1 MFSSAGIG
9 AFSGIMVAGRL
20 SPGRRLGWV
29 IPGGSGI
36 VFCDHAGGVEL
47 AFTGARNGAGCAG
60 LLLERIFQHFVDKR
74 RTATCSRGHSGPGD
88 GRIRNLTELRCAGWA
103 VDGHYGEFD
112 GHACGNDGWAYDHPS
127 ADRHDLCDA
136 TTSPKLARRSSPWRV
151 TNFGFAYRLEFDGHD
166 L

>member
-1 MFSSAGIG
+1 MLVVSNSPSLALGMVLAALAYFWNGFFNISSINAVQLRVPEDILVRVMG
-9 AFSGIMVAGRL
+9 
-20 SPGRRLGWV
+20 
-29 IPGGSGI
+29 
-36 VFCDHAGGVEL
+36 VFAISQS
-47 AFTGARNGAGCAG
+47 F
-60 LLLERIFQHFVDKR
+60 
-74 RTATCSRGHSGPGD
+74 
-88 GRIRNLTELRCAGWA
+88 RCAGWA

>member
-1 MFSSAGIG
+1 HDYGFFEHADGVRVDRIISCLRRTVCGGKREICFMFSSAGIG

-47 AFTGARNGAGCAG
+47 AFTGTRNGAGCAG

-88 GRIRNLTELRCAGWA
+88 GRIRNLTELPVCWVG
-103 VDGHYGEFD
+103 
-112 GHACGNDGWAYDHPS
+112 CGRA
-127 ADRHDLCDA
+127 L
-136 TTSPKLARRSSPWRV
+136 WRV
-151 TNFGFAYRLEFDGHD
+151 
-166 L
+166 